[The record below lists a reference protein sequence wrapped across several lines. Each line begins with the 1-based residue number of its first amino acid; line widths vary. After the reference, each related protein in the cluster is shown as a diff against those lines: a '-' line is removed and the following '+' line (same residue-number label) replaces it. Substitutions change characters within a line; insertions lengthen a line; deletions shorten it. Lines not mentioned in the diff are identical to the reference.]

1 MPPRNRNRGSKRQSA
16 TTAEPSGCAGEETDE
31 IESGSRP
38 PKRAGTSTSPSG
50 LDLVTEV
57 HGQGGDGVSSL
68 REGSVQNTEMEEK
81 WRMIEVRVKSME
93 ERQGGVTVVSAGAT
107 METTPENEMILKEN
121 LRKFVTSKVFP
132 SWKFIFKKE
141 LLEKCVVAAV
151 SKSYITVPPGFDQI
165 QLAERYSQTVRA
177 CLDCCRANAQTA
189 ARKRYLGT

>member
-68 REGSVQNTEMEEK
+68 QEGSVQHTNTMEEK
-81 WRMIEVRVKSME
+81 WRMIEDQMKSME
-93 ERQGGVTVVSAGAT
+93 ERQQGEG
-107 METTPENEMILKEN
+107 
-121 LRKFVTSKVFP
+121 SKHGECW
-132 SWKFIFKKE
+132 SHDH
-141 LLEKCVVAAV
+141 A
-151 SKSYITVPPGFDQI
+151 
-165 QLAERYSQTVRA
+165 
-177 CLDCCRANAQTA
+177 
-189 ARKRYLGT
+189 